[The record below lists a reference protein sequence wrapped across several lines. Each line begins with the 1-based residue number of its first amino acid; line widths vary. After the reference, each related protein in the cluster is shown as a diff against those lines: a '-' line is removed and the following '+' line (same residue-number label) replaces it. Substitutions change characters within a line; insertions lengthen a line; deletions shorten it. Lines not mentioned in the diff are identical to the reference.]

1 MGKLSQEELIEVEDE
16 AIIALIKKQEAA
28 GLKAVTDGEY
38 RLAKNIGTSTAH
50 MSRLMTGDIKDPRFE
65 LVCKIADA
73 LEIPID
79 ELRKKDEQHAKLG

>member
-1 MGKLSQEELIEVEDE
+1 MINTERIKQLLSE
-16 AIIALIKKQEAA
+16 KQ
-28 GLKAVTDGEY
+28 LTEY

-73 LEIPID
+73 LDITVD
-79 ELRKKDEQHAKLG
+79 ELRKKDDS